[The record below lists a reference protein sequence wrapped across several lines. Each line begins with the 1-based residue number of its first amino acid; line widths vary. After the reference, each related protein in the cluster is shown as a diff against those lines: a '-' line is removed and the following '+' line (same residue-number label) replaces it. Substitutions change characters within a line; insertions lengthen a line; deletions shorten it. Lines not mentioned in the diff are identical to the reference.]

1 MILSQVPKQSQIRIV
16 KLDERKSC
24 HVKRRFLDVAKLHE
38 ETQGLLKIAG
48 FAYAALLSYSPVR

>member
-48 FAYAALLSYSPVR
+48 FV